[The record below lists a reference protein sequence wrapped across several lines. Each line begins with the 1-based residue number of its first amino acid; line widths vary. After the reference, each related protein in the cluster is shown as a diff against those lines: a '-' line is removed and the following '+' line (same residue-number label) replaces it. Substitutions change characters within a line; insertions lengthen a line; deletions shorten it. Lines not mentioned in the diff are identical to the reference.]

1 MSEPKTRRRMRSADA
16 PAVMTTDDACAF
28 LDVSEPTLRHLRDFE
43 DLPCAYLGPQQPR
56 YLRDDLIA
64 WLRTRAHTRAH
75 DGLARAPSPINGFD
89 RSAEPR

>member
-1 MSEPKTRRRMRSADA
+1 MRPAEA

-43 DLPCAYLGPQQPR
+43 GLPCAYLGPQQPR

-64 WLRTRAHTRAH
+64 WLRNRAHSEAH
-75 DGLARAPSPINGFD
+75 DGLPRSSPSFSVLDRTNGAR
-89 RSAEPR
+89 